1 MKKDVNVSGNASKK
15 STLKPHPTKDEIVL
29 LPAFEGLQLGQI
41 VILESHD
48 QFKNALA
55 LIQAAGVVGFDTES
69 KPVFIKGGKSEGPHV
84 VQIAL
89 NDRAYIVPIG
99 TNPPIEFLIAVLG
112 SKDIIK
118 VGFGLK
124 SDRGHL
130 RRKFGVLVQGDI
142 ELTQSLRALGYRQ
155 RLGAKAAVAVVL
167 GQNLNKSKSVT
178 TSNWA
183 MRPLQ
188 KSQLLYAANDA
199 FSALKI
205 FLALGSP
212 LKLNHTKT
220 KAIQGTC
227 AQ

>member
-1 MKKDVNVSGNASKK
+1 M
-15 STLKPHPTKDEIVL
+15 T
-29 LPAFEGLQLGQI
+29 GL
-41 VILESHD
+41 ILS
-48 QFKNALA
+48 L
-55 LIQAAGVVGFDTES
+55 S
-69 KPVFIKGGKSEGPHV
+69 
-84 VQIAL
+84 
-89 NDRAYIVPIG
+89 VP
-99 TNPPIEFLIAVLG
+99 PPIEFLTAVLG
-112 SKDIIK
+112 SKDIVK

-124 SDRGHL
+124 SDRNHL
-130 RRKFGVLVQGDI
+130 RRKLGVLIQGEI

-155 RLGAKAAVAVVL
+155 SLGAKAAVAVVL

-183 MRPLQ
+183 MCPLQ

-220 KAIQGTC
+220 ETIQGTC
-227 AQ
+227 AHVISP

>member
-69 KPVFIKGGKSEGPHV
+69 KPLFIKGGKSEGPHV

-89 NDRAYIVPIG
+89 KDRAYIVPIG
-99 TNPPIEFLIAVLG
+99 TNPPIEFLTAVLG

-167 GQNLNKSKSVT
+167 GQNLNKSRSVT